1 MFETAG
7 NLAEATSTAIYIIPD
22 NPGLRNTHRSA
33 QNNIPNRKTPMLDII
48 LSTRIILKDML
59 FLDQPVK
66 VSVSLYGELKVRIE
80 YDRTTL
86 ELAPNSDICRVLSIL
101 NLPLEEVVIALV
113 NGKAKSLDYTL
124 ENDDHVDIFPPLKG
138 G

>member
-1 MFETAG
+1 
-7 NLAEATSTAIYIIPD
+7 
-22 NPGLRNTHRSA
+22 
-33 QNNIPNRKTPMLDII
+33 MLDII